1 MKYRIRNRLTRKKPR
16 KVKFNKVE
24 KKNYFPEP
32 CTDDMSFQ
40 DCELAILRQAVD
52 ENQDKAKKSNAN
64 SDEVKEMIVM
74 VEEFLRETKCICY
87 GGTAINNILP
97 EEAQFYDRDVEIPDY
112 DFFSETPLAHAKEL
126 ADRFHAKGY
135 SDVEAKA
142 GVHFGTYKV
151 FVNFIPM
158 ADITALHP
166 DLYKSIQKDA
176 ITIDG
181 ILYTP
186 PNYLRM
192 SMFLE
197 LSRPSGDVS
206 RWEKVLKRLTL
217 LNQYYP
223 LKAKECHTVDF
234 QRELDSANDSE
245 KLHYAVRDA
254 FIEQQV
260 VFFGG
265 YATSL
270 YSRYMKFHAKRAVMS
285 IPDFDVLHE
294 DPEKCA
300 NFVQQRLKEHGFA
313 KSKIILHHEVG
324 EVVPMHYEIRVGE
337 DTLGFVYKPIACHNY
352 NEIHLEGKAIR
363 VATIDTML
371 SFYLAFLYTDHN
383 YFSQYKERL
392 LCMAQ
397 YLFDVEQ
404 KNRLSQM
411 GLLKRFSMTCYG
423 TQPTLESMRAEKAEM
438 FAKLKNKRTDPLYEA
453 WFLKYNPGE
462 KGAKKKGKT
471 VEVVQKSVD
480 VKSALKSVK
489 KESVEKSVEKS
500 TEKSVGN
507 KSVRKQKRKPGKKK
521 ATTAK
526 KKVRFGEYLF

>member
-1 MKYRIRNRLTRKKPR
+1 MKYRIRNRLTRKKRR

-166 DLYKSIQKDA
+166 DLYKSIQKYA

-234 QRELDSANDSE
+234 QRELDSANNSE

-352 NEIHLEGKAIR
+352 NEINLEGKAIR

-471 VEVVQKSVD
+471 VELVQKSSIKKKN
-480 VKSALKSVK
+480 KS
-489 KESVEKSVEKS
+489 KS
-500 TEKSVGN
+500 TKSKTANKVAQKPNISRSTRKKGN
-507 KSVRKQKRKPGKKK
+507 SYG
-521 ATTAK
+521 A
-526 KKVRFGEYLF
+526 YLF

>member
-300 NFVQQRLKEHGFA
+300 NFVQQRLKEHGFT

-489 KESVEKSVEKS
+489 KESVEKSAEKS
-500 TEKSVGN
+500 TEKSVR
-507 KSVRKQKRKPGKKK
+507 KSVRKAVGVGKKK
-521 ATTAK
+521 KTKTE

>member
-1 MKYRIRNRLTRKKPR
+1 MKYRIRKRLTRKKPK
-16 KVKFNKVE
+16 KVRFKDVNIT
-24 KKNYFPEP
+24 KKSYFPEP

-52 ENQDKAKKSNAN
+52 ENEEKTKRSNAN

-74 VEEFLRETKCICY
+74 VEEFLRETQCICY

-166 DLYKSIQKDA
+166 DLYKSIKKDA
-176 ITIDG
+176 IVIDK

-197 LSRPSGDVS
+197 LSRPNGDVS
-206 RWEKVLKRLTL
+206 RWEKILKRLTL

-223 LKAKECHTVDF
+223 LKAKDCHKVDF
-234 QRELDSANDSE
+234 QRDLDSANNSE
-245 KLHYAVRDA
+245 KLHYIVRDA

-270 YSRYMKFHAKRAVMS
+270 YSRYMKFHEKRAVSS

-300 NFVQQRLKEHGFA
+300 NYVQERLKEQGFT
-313 KSKIILHHEVG
+313 KSKIVLHHEVG
-324 EVVPMHYEIRVGE
+324 EVVPLHYEIRVGE
-337 DTLGFVYKPIACHNY
+337 DTLGFIYKPIACHNY

-462 KGAKKKGKT
+462 KGAKKKKEKT
-471 VEVVQKSVD
+471 VEVMQKSVD
-480 VKSALKSVK
+480 KSVK
-489 KESVEKSVEKS
+489 SKSVKSKSVKSKNVIMAEKEKSPSKS
-500 TEKSVGN
+500 RT
-507 KSVRKQKRKPGKKK
+507 RKKRKSY
-521 ATTAK
+521 
-526 KKVRFGEYLF
+526 GEFLF